1 LAYSVFL
8 LFESGHLYRVGW
20 GFYVGMSRGEVV
32 ELLRELDS
40 KLDVILNRLKAL
52 ERHIIMVEEAEPEDR
67 EAYHEA
73 LREYREGLTERLD

>member
-1 LAYSVFL
+1 
-8 LFESGHLYRVGW
+8 
-20 GFYVGMSRGEVV
+20 MSQSEVM

-52 ERHIIMVEEAEPEDR
+52 EMHIIEVEEADPGDV

-73 LREYREGLTERLD
+73 LREHREGLTERLD

>member
-1 LAYSVFL
+1 
-8 LFESGHLYRVGW
+8 
-20 GFYVGMSRGEVV
+20 M